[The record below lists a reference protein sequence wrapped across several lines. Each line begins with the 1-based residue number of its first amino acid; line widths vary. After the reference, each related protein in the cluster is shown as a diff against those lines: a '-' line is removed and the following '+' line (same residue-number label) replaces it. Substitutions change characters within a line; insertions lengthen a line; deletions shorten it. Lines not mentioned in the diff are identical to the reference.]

1 MLLLLVK
8 YLQHKLNQIVLY
20 KRLLYITAPSIPPA
34 IGPNTGT
41 IAYPQLE
48 PPLPAIGNI
57 A

>member
-20 KRLLYITAPSIPPA
+20 KDFIYAPSIPPA

-48 PPLPAIGNI
+48 PPLPAGNI